1 GRSNRT
7 LWTVSTPAPSC
18 RWARNNPSQRCAK
31 RSQNSRSFLSCA
43 SAASF
48 LHCCTWSWKKSDVSI
63 IATTTTKAPLTGA
76 PTDQKRTGPVFV
88 PKEKAAYCG
97 RPRRFLEISK
107 LAACSCANCG
117 TQATLTYA
125 ALAALLQSLNP
136 KPPPSSTGDQRRARR
151 IAARRHG
158 FRNIQFPCGRRQ
170 DPHRLPLINHTS
182 LWLGAWTPTLRIRTA
197 RSAACRCNC
206 DAQLQSTI
214 WVLSF
219 PASTADGAVSS

>member
-136 KPPPSSTGDQRRARR
+136 KPPEFNGRPTQSSTHCGA
-151 IAARRHG
+151 AAR
-158 FRNIQFPCGRRQ
+158 FPKYPISVR
-170 DPHRLPLINHTS
+170 
-182 LWLGAWTPTLRIRTA
+182 TPPR
-197 RSAACRCNC
+197 
-206 DAQLQSTI
+206 
-214 WVLSF
+214 
-219 PASTADGAVSS
+219 PAPFTFD

>member
-1 GRSNRT
+1 VELKQHLPT
-7 LWTVSTPAPSC
+7 QLW
-18 RWARNNPSQRCAK
+18 R
-31 RSQNSRSFLSCA
+31 L
-43 SAASF
+43 
-48 LHCCTWSWKKSDVSI
+48 CCNHSI
-63 IATTTTKAPLTGA
+63 
-76 PTDQKRTGPVFV
+76 
-88 PKEKAAYCG
+88 
-97 RPRRFLEISK
+97 
-107 LAACSCANCG
+107 
-117 TQATLTYA
+117 
-125 ALAALLQSLNP
+125 QS
-136 KPPPSSTGDQRRARR
+136 PPSSTGDQRRARR

-219 PASTADGAVSS
+219 PASTADGAVSSSTFHRALRFWNSPRQPLCPAKPGPAQATLFRGSKTLNTDNSAAANAAPAAARIACSCNRSCPSLWQSPCTARS